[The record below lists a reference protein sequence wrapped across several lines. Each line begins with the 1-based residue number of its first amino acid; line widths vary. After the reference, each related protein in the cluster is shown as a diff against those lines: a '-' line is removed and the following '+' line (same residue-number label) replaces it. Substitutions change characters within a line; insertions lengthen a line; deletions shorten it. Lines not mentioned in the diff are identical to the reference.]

1 MQIRMKVAT
10 WQGRARE
17 YDEAFVTDYV
27 PAFAHLLSCRRL
39 CLLLSPTKSPS
50 ALLFPNNPH
59 PPHLAP
65 TFIGPPPSLLVSC
78 SSRSYFLLSR
88 LPSCLFSCSS
98 VAHVSFPHVSLTLL
112 IASSPF
118 PRLYHGRPEV
128 ALRRATFAQL
138 QGSAGSEA
146 SGKTKA
152 PPRRA
157 ATLGGVAVAPIGGES
172 DLPVIHQNTLVT
184 W

>member
-1 MQIRMKVAT
+1 MQFRLKVAAMP
-10 WQGRARE
+10 GRVRE
-17 YDEAFVTDYV
+17 YDEAFVTDDV

-39 CLLLSPTKSPS
+39 CLLSPTKSPS

-59 PPHLAP
+59 PSQLAP

-78 SSRSYFLLSR
+78 SLRSHFLVSR
-88 LPSCLFSCSS
+88 LSSRLISCSS

-128 ALRRATFAQL
+128 ALRRAPFAQL

-172 DLPVIHQNTLVT
+172 TLPVIHQNTLVT
-184 W
+184 